1 MTPAVQIV
9 PPGRFE
15 VGLQLPVAAQSTM
28 FAAPWEAEAGTIEL
42 VKVAKACDRAQF
54 FYVAVCD
61 HVAVPR
67 ESAKAMTTV
76 WYDPIAT
83 MGFLAAA
90 TKRVRLMSYV
100 WVAAYRHP
108 LMTAKSFLTLDALS
122 GGRVILGVGAGHLQ
136 GEFATLGVA
145 FEKRG
150 ALLDEAIDVV
160 TKAFLDE
167 YPEHDGPR
175 WPVRDM
181 GLRPRPVQQP
191 RPPIWVGGNTPA
203 ALKRAAV
210 RGDGWLPQG
219 TFRDQLPGQIATIK
233 AHRAKVR
240 GDEPIE
246 IGANSE
252 WLYVGT
258 PSFDLGPNARSGSP
272 ESIADSLLALKA
284 MGVNHCGVRFRSRS
298 CDELVEQIEAFATQ
312 VAPHLNG

>member
-1 MTPAVQIV
+1 
-9 PPGRFE
+9 
-15 VGLQLPVAAQSTM
+15 
-28 FAAPWEAEAGTIEL
+28 
-42 VKVAKACDRAQF
+42 
-54 FYVAVCD
+54 
-61 HVAVPR
+61 
-67 ESAKAMTTV
+67 
-76 WYDPIAT
+76 
-83 MGFLAAA
+83 
-90 TKRVRLMSYV
+90 MSYV

-108 LMTAKSFLTLDALS
+108 LMTAKAFLTLDALS

-136 GEFATLGVA
+136 GEFATLGVE

-150 ALLDEAIDVV
+150 RLLDEAIDVV
-160 TKAFLDE
+160 TKAFLSE
-167 YPEHDGPR
+167 WVEHDGPR
-175 WPVRDM
+175 WPIHEM

-233 AHRAKVR
+233 EHRRKAR
-240 GDEPIE
+240 GDQPIE

-272 ESIADSLLALKA
+272 ASIADSLLALKA

-298 CDELVEQIEAFATQ
+298 CDELVDQIEAFATQ